1 METGME
7 KPSGAFAFK
16 QNGRDATCVCFRRP
30 ERLQKPGGM
39 ESYGHL
45 WPKHTRKFHWSQMRS
60 LPRSHKGDSTRSGPL
75 QALL

>member
-45 WPKHTRKFHWSQMRS
+45 WPKHTRKI
-60 LPRSHKGDSTRSGPL
+60 PL
-75 QALL
+75 KSDEVPPQVA